1 MCVLISTCLWLCW
14 RAHAHTH
21 THRHT
26 HTYLAYTYFRNHYFT
41 WISSMSGHSH
51 RNLLSLLLN
60 FFFHD
65 ETTSPQHQQ
74 SFRFSPDYLSN
85 ESGTVYYHY
94 PCVCVHT
101 YCNSFLAVATACGN
115 SPARHRTCVTAVIP
129 RHYQPAA
136 PSQNSHILEDN
147 VKKGIY
153 FYIYTHT
160 HVYTHTHTHV

>member
-1 MCVLISTCLWLCW
+1 MLIAAGLLFLHCLSGWTLATVYVCVNFHMPVVVPAHA
-14 RAHAHTH
+14 RAHT
-21 THRHT
+21 HT

-41 WISSMSGHSH
+41 WISSMSGRSH

-65 ETTSPQHQQ
+65 ETASPQHQQ

-101 YCNSFLAVATACGN
+101 YCNSFLAVATACGP
-115 SPARHRTCVTAVIP
+115 SPARHRTCATAVIP
-129 RHYQPAA
+129 
-136 PSQNSHILEDN
+136 
-147 VKKGIY
+147 
-153 FYIYTHT
+153 
-160 HVYTHTHTHV
+160 